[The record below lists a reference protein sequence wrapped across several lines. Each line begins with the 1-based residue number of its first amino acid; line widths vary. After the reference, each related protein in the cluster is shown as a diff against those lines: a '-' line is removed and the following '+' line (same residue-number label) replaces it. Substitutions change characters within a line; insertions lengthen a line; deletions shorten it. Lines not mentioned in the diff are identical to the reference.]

1 MSHDFAYDLP
11 DWAPLV
17 LASAKGELRGHL
29 RPLLGLHHF
38 LARALSA
45 AKEPTL
51 FQIRLAWWRQ
61 ELSREQQAEDPPPP
75 DPLLA
80 DLRESWQAD
89 TGHLLSFLDGW
100 EGLLGER
107 PVQQPSSNAY
117 VTAYANCF
125 ALMAGP
131 NEAVDAAAHGACW
144 AKAELT
150 LASFI
155 SPTAETATLPR
166 LSKRLRAIAI
176 IGGLARRSLGPPVK
190 PMMGDRF
197 SPIVA
202 LRLSFL
208 GI

>member
-1 MSHDFAYDLP
+1 MADDLAYDLP

-17 LASAKGELRGHL
+17 IASAKGDLRDRL
-29 RPLLGLHHF
+29 RPLVGLHHF
-38 LARALSA
+38 LARALHS

-61 ELSREQQAEDPPPP
+61 ELSRERRAGVPLPP
-75 DPLLA
+75 DPLLV
-80 DLRESWQAD
+80 DLRESWKAD
-89 TGHLLSFLDGW
+89 IDHLLNLLDGW
-100 EGLLGER
+100 EGLMGDR
-107 PVQQPSSNAY
+107 PVKQVATNAY
-117 VTAYANCF
+117 ITAYAECF
-125 ALMAGP
+125 ALIAGP
-131 NEAVDAAAHGACW
+131 GEAREAAAHGACW

-150 LASFI
+150 LAGFI
-155 SPTAETATLPR
+155 PPADADATLPR

-202 LRLSFL
+202 VRLSFL
-208 GI
+208 GV